1 MTKFVSAI
9 IAATSLFAVAGCST
23 ETGSPN
29 ELASAQTEDAL
40 SSCPNAQGTNAAI
53 ASFAVA
59 YGTEAH
65 QWQILNDFEEYRG
78 YNYQMMLR
86 PTATGKC
93 ANNAC
98 PVTAEIL
105 RYQDSRNDQKLVYDG
120 EILSSYNFASRL
132 TTGWENM
139 RTYKQGNRFTFPS
152 HTLNFVSMQKST
164 VCSTDFTYNATV
176 ASGTLDVLVN
186 ALRFTD
192 GNGQNPYLFTYDSGG
207 NPHLRVSGNTLTID
221 PTGGTSGDPSTSTS
235 GDVTLAGCQG
245 MSLAVG
251 TPAVPDRVHINV
263 TDSSGNKVPVVADG
277 YPCACS
283 LRRVPAGFMRL
294 NNPNSP
300 NTFYCS
306 AT

>member
-23 ETGSPN
+23 ETGNPN
-29 ELASAQTEDAL
+29 ELAAAQESDAL
-40 SSCPNAQGTNAAI
+40 ASCPNQQGTNAAI

-78 YNYQMMLR
+78 TYNQLMLR
-86 PTATGKC
+86 PKSTGAC
-93 ANNAC
+93 ANNKC
-98 PVTAEIL
+98 PMTAEVL
-105 RYQDSRNDQKLVYDG
+105 SYQDARNDQKVVYDG
-120 EILSSYNFASRL
+120 QILSSYNFASRL
-132 TTGWENM
+132 TTGYDNM
-139 RTYKQGNRFTFPS
+139 VTYRNGKRFTFPS
-152 HTLNFVSMQKST
+152 HTLNFVSMQNGN

-192 GNGQNPYLFTYDSGG
+192 GNGQNPYLFTYDSSG
-207 NPHLRVSGNTLTID
+207 NPHLRVSGSTLTID
-221 PTGGTSGDPSTSTS
+221 PTGGTSGDPSVSTS
-235 GDVTLAGCQG
+235 GDVTLAGCQAFSG
-245 MSLAVG
+245 DKA
-251 TPAVPDRVHINV
+251 HINV
-263 TDSSGNKVPVVADG
+263 TDSSGAKNSVVGDG

-283 LRRVPAGFMRL
+283 TKNMPAGFMRL

-300 NTFYCS
+300 STFFCS
-306 AT
+306 ST

>member
-1 MTKFVSAI
+1 MMKFVSAVVTV
-9 IAATSLFAVAGCST
+9 TSLIAVAGCST
-23 ETGSPN
+23 ETGSAN
-29 ELASAQTEDAL
+29 ELAAAQTADAL
-40 SSCPNAQGTNAAI
+40 SSCPNQAGTNAAI
-53 ASFAVA
+53 AAFAVA
-59 YGTEAH
+59 YATEAH
-65 QWQILNDFEEYRG
+65 HWQILNDFEDFVG
-78 YNYQMMLR
+78 YANQRQLR
-86 PTATGKC
+86 AKSTGAC

-98 PVTAEIL
+98 PMTAEIL
-105 RYQDSRNDQKLVYDG
+105 RYQDARNDQKLVFDG
-120 EILSSYNFASRL
+120 QLLSSYNFASRL
-132 TTGWENM
+132 WTGWDNM
-139 RTYKQGNRFTFPS
+139 RTYKNAGRYTFPS
-152 HTLNFVSMQKST
+152 HTLNFLSMQNGN
-164 VCSTDFTYNATV
+164 VCSTDFTYNASV

-192 GNGQNPYLFTYDSGG
+192 GNGQNPYLFTYDSAG

-245 MSLAVG
+245 ASLG
-251 TPAVPDRVHINV
+251 GDRVHINV

-283 LRRVPAGFMRL
+283 LRGVPAGFMRL

-300 NTFYCS
+300 NTFFCS